1 MESFLPNN
9 VCPPH
14 SHSRSTVP
22 ARTPCFKHQYPT
34 VVHHQQPQGYIFQMP
49 ENPVPQRAQQRV
61 KKVFD
66 LIPVSYGE
74 LLPYLVNNGMVVPIA
89 SLPRNPPFPA
99 WYDPEAKCAY
109 HADAEGHSTDNC
121 RAFKNKVQEL
131 IDQKLLT
138 FKEGEPNHEG

>member
-1 MESFLPNN
+1 
-9 VCPPH
+9 
-14 SHSRSTVP
+14 
-22 ARTPCFKHQYPT
+22 
-34 VVHHQQPQGYIFQMP
+34 MP
-49 ENPVPQRAQQRV
+49 VNPVPQRAQQRV

-66 LIPVSYGE
+66 PIPVSYGE

-121 RAFKNKVQEL
+121 RAFKNKVQDL

-138 FKEGEPNHEG
+138 FKEEEPNCEGYSLVRSCKPF